1 MSHLA
6 SELVYSIV
14 NMYVCNW
21 NKWHIYNV
29 MSLIIF
35 LIGNLMLLLMNANQ
49 KQPYIYSQDDFD
61 ETPRL
66 ESF

>member
-1 MSHLA
+1 
-6 SELVYSIV
+6 
-14 NMYVCNW
+14 MYVCNCY
-21 NKWHIYNV
+21 KWRIYNV

-49 KQPYIYSQDDFD
+49 KQANIYSQDDFD
-61 ETPRL
+61 ETTRL

>member
-1 MSHLA
+1 
-6 SELVYSIV
+6 
-14 NMYVCNW
+14 MYVCICF
-21 NKWHIYNV
+21 KWHIYNV

>member
-1 MSHLA
+1 MNHLA

-14 NMYVCNW
+14 NMYVCNCY
-21 NKWHIYNV
+21 KWHIYNV

-61 ETPRL
+61 ETPCL

>member
-1 MSHLA
+1 
-6 SELVYSIV
+6 
-14 NMYVCNW
+14 MYVCICI
-21 NKWHIYNV
+21 KWHIYNV

-49 KQPYIYSQDDFD
+49 KQSYIYSQDDFD